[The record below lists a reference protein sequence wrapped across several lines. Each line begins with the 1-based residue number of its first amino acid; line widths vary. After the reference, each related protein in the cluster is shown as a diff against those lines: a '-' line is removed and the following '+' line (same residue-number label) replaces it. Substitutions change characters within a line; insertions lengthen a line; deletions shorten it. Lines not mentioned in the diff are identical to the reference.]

1 MVSGKVGMTMVVKVT
16 GGQGTKITA
25 LFIMFQNPKSKY
37 PICGVPDDI
46 PGIPYDSATNG
57 FMTSKVFAL

>member
-37 PICGVPDDI
+37 PICGIPDNILDVL
-46 PGIPYDSATNG
+46 YHSTTSG
-57 FMTSKVFAL
+57 FMTSEVFAL